1 MAVQT
6 GGPEREY
13 RHEPN
18 TAQDFTPIARETTGT
33 KDGIEM
39 TSGTPWDIEAYDV
52 ETYLDQIGVAGAYR
66 APLNLE
72 LVSRVHSGH
81 VRTYPFSNVQVLLG
95 DHPGVT
101 AHAVQQSMVEH
112 QRGGYC
118 FEHSQLFAG
127 VLQRLGFSVELF
139 LGRVH
144 APDNS
149 RTHLS
154 VVVTLDDH
162 SYLCDPGFGF
172 SLREPMLIS
181 ENNEH
186 IEGDRTFTLIKHGS
200 AASEVGELRRDGE
213 PQHFT
218 DRLPVLPVDVRSGHL
233 VTSTAGFGPFTD
245 HLMVMRHTAEGHVT
259 VTEEARTIRS
269 AGQST
274 RREKLDP
281 VDTASAVEAL
291 GVHMTSYEKE
301 RLAERI
307 TDMQHRPGA
316 PSTRKEI

>member
-1 MAVQT
+1 
-6 GGPEREY
+6 
-13 RHEPN
+13 
-18 TAQDFTPIARETTGT
+18 
-33 KDGIEM
+33 M
-39 TSGTPWDIEAYDV
+39 TSGTPWDIGAYDV
-52 ETYLDQIGVAGAYR
+52 ETYLDQIGVVDAHR
-66 APLNLE
+66 APLDLD
-72 LVSRVHSGH
+72 LVRRIYGGH

-101 AHAVQQSMVEH
+101 AHAVQQSIVERH
-112 QRGGYC
+112 RGGYC

-127 VLQRLGFSVELF
+127 VLQRLGFSVDLF

-144 APDNS
+144 SPDNS

-154 VVVTLDDH
+154 VVVTVGDH

-181 ENNEH
+181 ENGEH
-186 IEGDRTFTLIKHGS
+186 IEGDRTFTLVKHGS
-200 AASEVGELRRDGE
+200 AASEVWELQRDGE

-218 DRLPVLPVDVRSGHL
+218 DRLPVMPVDVRSGHL
-233 VTSTAGFGPFTD
+233 VTSTAGFGPFTE

-259 VTEEARTIRS
+259 VTEEARTFRS

-274 RREKLDP
+274 RREELDP
-281 VDTASAVEAL
+281 VDTATAVEAL
-291 GVHMTSYEKE
+291 GVHMTSHEKE

-307 TDMQHRPGA
+307 ADLQNRSGA
-316 PSTRKEI
+316 PSTRNEI